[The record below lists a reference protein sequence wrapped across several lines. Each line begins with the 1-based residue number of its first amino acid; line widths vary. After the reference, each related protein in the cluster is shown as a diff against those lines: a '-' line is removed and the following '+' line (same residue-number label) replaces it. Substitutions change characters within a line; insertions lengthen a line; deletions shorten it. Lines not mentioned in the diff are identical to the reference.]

1 MIECEITLRSG
12 GVCRIRAS
20 GHAELAPAG
29 QDIVCAGVSAL
40 LCALKITLE
49 KRGED
54 CGTLDGGA
62 ADIYARD
69 TDGKI
74 QSAFECAANGISGI
88 AAGYPGCVHVRYIS

>member
-20 GHAELAPAG
+20 GHAEFAPAG

-40 LCALKITLE
+40 LCALQITLE
-49 KRGED
+49 KQGED
-54 CGTLDGGA
+54 CGTLDGGT

-88 AAGYPGCVHVRYIS
+88 AAGYPECVQVRYVR